1 MIRRLSQRNLIM
13 AQDPTKKGEEAAKA
27 LQKVIELTNQ
37 IAGNADAL
45 NDNISER
52 IEACEDL
59 KKILKDAQ
67 DAQRNSYK
75 QWRASD

>member
-1 MIRRLSQRNLIM
+1 MTQS
-13 AQDPTKKGEEAAKA
+13 DPNKKGEEAAKA
-27 LQKVIELTNQ
+27 LEKVIELTNQ